1 MKKIGV
7 LAVRTHNYGS
17 LLQTY
22 ALQKVLDNMGY
33 QNEIILYKKTNYA
46 KQALRLLNIP
56 LLKQT
61 LAKVEKKII
70 TKTKHKELESLFSG
84 RTEAFDSLSSDI
96 CVSPKYMSE
105 ETN

>member
-17 LLQTY
+17 LLQTH

-46 KQALRLLNIP
+46 SR
-56 LLKQT
+56 
-61 LAKVEKKII
+61 
-70 TKTKHKELESLFSG
+70 H
-84 RTEAFDSLSSDI
+84 
-96 CVSPKYMSE
+96 
-105 ETN
+105 

>member
-61 LAKVEKKII
+61 
-70 TKTKHKELESLFSG
+70 
-84 RTEAFDSLSSDI
+84 
-96 CVSPKYMSE
+96 
-105 ETN
+105 